1 MDFNVYITL
10 PPTMILRCDVA
21 TRGSNIPELNKYLC
35 EMYEGVVISLRI
47 ERGRERKRKRD
58 MKKLCRPIIYVSPKV
73 NTNTPT
79 K

>member
-47 ERGRERKRKRD
+47 RERERD
-58 MKKLCRPIIYVSPKV
+58 MKNCVVL
-73 NTNTPT
+73 
-79 K
+79 

>member
-47 ERGRERKRKRD
+47 RDRKKERER
-58 MKKLCRPIIYVSPKV
+58 
-73 NTNTPT
+73 
-79 K
+79 

>member
-47 ERGRERKRKRD
+47 VTYQLTKIGRSS
-58 MKKLCRPIIYVSPKV
+58 SPV
-73 NTNTPT
+73 GHE
-79 K
+79 

>member
-47 ERGRERKRKRD
+47 RQREREREKKRYEKTVSSYN
-58 MKKLCRPIIYVSPKV
+58 LCVS
-73 NTNTPT
+73 
-79 K
+79 